1 MVMDML
7 SLKVGKRGIENR
19 KAKLKGSFLTSLLA
33 LEGFFLFLFFFFFCC
48 SVSCSFTSFFSP
60 QPNSSLSSLS
70 FPFFCPLN
78 SSFPSFSI
86 SCPSHRCVLSIKFYL
101 LLYLRILLL
110 FLCFLLLLFPFLR
123 LLVYIFIGPVFLLL
137 LHNAYRTPPLILLLP
152 SPSPSLLS
160 FLFSD
165 HVGTL
170 IECNV
175 TPRLIIEEEN

>member
-7 SLKVGKRGIENR
+7 SLKVGNRRIENR
-19 KAKLKGSFLTSLLA
+19 KAKIKRVVFYISFSSRR
-33 LEGFFLFLFFFFFCC
+33 FLPFSFLFF
-48 SVSCSFTSFFSP
+48 SFAVASLAPLHPSSLS
-60 QPNSSLSSLS
+60 QPSSSLSSLS

-78 SSFPSFSI
+78 SFLSFSI

-123 LLVYIFIGPVFLLL
+123 LLVYILIRLVFLLL
-137 LHNAYRTPPLILLLP
+137 LHNAYRTPPLILLL
-152 SPSPSLLS
+152 PSPSLLS